1 MTAMNSRRDFLKTA
15 ALGAAACTLSSAVNA
30 AAKSAPATY
39 AVFSK
44 HFLGL
49 GYDQLADAL
58 AAAGVTAIEAPIRP
72 KGHVEPERVVD
83 ELPKLVAALKQ
94 RGVEIALL
102 TSGINAV
109 DPQQHTER
117 VLRTA
122 KALGIPRYRMD
133 WYPYDLQ
140 KPIWPQL
147 DEIKPRL
154 KDLVAF
160 SKEVGILPCYQNH
173 SGNKIVGAPIWDM
186 ALLMRDYP
194 PTELAWCFDIMHAT
208 IEGGTSWPIEVN
220 LVRDH
225 LGVAFFKSFVW
236 EGRRHRAVPL
246 GEGVV
251 GKDYVDLLK
260 KTSYGGPVSLH
271 IEYLKGT
278 VKDAGY
284 LKEAIAATRRDL
296 ELLKSWWAV

>member
-1 MTAMNSRRDFLKTA
+1 MPAMNSRRNFLKTA
-15 ALGAAACTLSSAVNA
+15 ALGATACLLPSPARA
-30 AAKSAPATY
+30 AAAASPMTC

-49 GYDQLADAL
+49 GYEQLADAL
-58 AAAGVTAIEAPIRP
+58 AEAGVTAIEAPIRP

-94 RGVEIALL
+94 RGIVIALL

-109 DPQQHTER
+109 DPRQHTDR

-122 KALGIPRYRMD
+122 KALGIPRFRMD
-133 WYPYDLQ
+133 WYPYDLK

-173 SGNKIVGAPIWDM
+173 SGSRYFGAPIWDM

-225 LGVAFFKSFVW
+225 IGVAFFKNFVW

-260 KTSYGGPVSLH
+260 KSGYRGPMSLH
-271 IEYLKGT
+271 VEYLKGS
-278 VKDAGY
+278 VKDDGY
-284 LKEAIAATRRDL
+284 RKEAIAATKRDL
-296 ELLKSWWAV
+296 EVLKSWWAV